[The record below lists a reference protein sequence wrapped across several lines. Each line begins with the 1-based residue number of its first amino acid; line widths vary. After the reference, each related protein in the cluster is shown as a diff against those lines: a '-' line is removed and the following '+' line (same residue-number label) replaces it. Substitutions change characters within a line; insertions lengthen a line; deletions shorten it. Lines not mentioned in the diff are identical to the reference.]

1 MTTIDPPEEFSK
13 VMKDFVNDLKSTF
26 PEYNSF
32 IKKWWYDESDF
43 EHIEN
48 EEEKKNACIDAEKQ
62 SMQLLFDYCQ
72 VKIPPRIFDI
82 LYQNE
87 EIFQST
93 SEVDTEL
100 LPQIH
105 FKNLWQYDISDK
117 TKTTIWKY
125 LQLIMFSIIGT
136 LDTKD
141 AFGDTAKLLK
151 NIDQAEFKN
160 KLEETLKHIQDLFS
174 NNKKERTNEESVP
187 TEPFQTADDTETN
200 DSSEAKEA
208 KFNIPDADDLHNHIN
223 GMMEGKL
230 GKLAKEIAEETA
242 NDFGEDFDNVT
253 DPNDIFQKLVND
265 PSKMM
270 NLVKSVSEKLDTKI
284 KSGQLKETEIISEAT
299 NLMNQMKNM
308 PGMNNIQSM
317 LSKMGVSGLG
327 NLGNLAG
334 LGGKVNTG
342 AMEANL
348 NNKMK
353 MAKTKERIRAK
364 AEANA
369 RAKLMQQMA
378 SSQLLQN
385 NAYMIEQ
392 QRQQTIMD
400 EEIVKIFSTG
410 EKVEKTP
417 RIVESTNDKKNK
429 KKNKK
434 E

>member
-1 MTTIDPPEEFSK
+1 
-13 VMKDFVNDLKSTF
+13 
-26 PEYNSF
+26 
-32 IKKWWYDESDF
+32 
-43 EHIEN
+43 
-48 EEEKKNACIDAEKQ
+48 
-62 SMQLLFDYCQ
+62 
-72 VKIPPRIFDI
+72 
-82 LYQNE
+82 
-87 EIFQST
+87 
-93 SEVDTEL
+93 
-100 LPQIH
+100 
-105 FKNLWQYDISDK
+105 
-117 TKTTIWKY
+117 
-125 LQLIMFSIIGT
+125 
-136 LDTKD
+136 
-141 AFGDTAKLLK
+141 
-151 NIDQAEFKN
+151 
-160 KLEETLKHIQDLFS
+160 
-174 NNKKERTNEESVP
+174 
-187 TEPFQTADDTETN
+187 
-200 DSSEAKEA
+200 
-208 KFNIPDADDLHNHIN
+208 
-223 GMMEGKL
+223 MEGKL

-284 KSGQLKETEIISEAT
+284 KSGQLKETEIVSEAT

-342 AMEANL
+342 AMGANL

-364 AEANA
+364 AEANS